1 MSLYKIKPFSTS
13 DSSHQEY
20 KFIPTKQSTAASFN
34 FDQQSL
40 YLGAAYTSAYD
51 LFMFGESFL
60 TRVYTTDWN
69 SQNDNCLKMNWE
81 KNQNNISQTASFTD
95 PTLLV

>member
-13 DSSHQEY
+13 DSSHQDY
-20 KFIPTKQSTAASFN
+20 KYMPISQSPAASFN

-60 TRVYTTDWN
+60 TRVQGTDWN
-69 SQNDNCLKMNWE
+69 NQNDNCLKIDWE
-81 KNQNNISQTASFTD
+81 KNQNNIGQTASFTD